1 MWPYF
6 ADYKILVA
14 YILVLATH
22 HSTLSGR
29 ENHSEYKKGTYINN
43 VYVSKI

>member
-14 YILVLATH
+14 YILVFGHASQYTF
-22 HSTLSGR
+22 R
-29 ENHSEYKKGTYINN
+29 ERKAFGI
-43 VYVSKI
+43 

>member
-29 ENHSEYKKGTYINN
+29 EKHLEYQKRDIN
-43 VYVSKI
+43 